1 MNKYTTMRECLMRD
15 IHDLEDQRDFA
26 MSEME
31 RRGCERDKA
40 RDTVFRLRK
49 QRAIARKF
57 GEQMERDRDE
67 ARRDL
72 EEEMKFHHRTHG
84 ECVIAQCELMDV
96 KKERDE
102 AREAFAIATNNCVDA
117 QQRLR
122 ELNEAREDAKRATY
136 DAAQETIKVSAVKSH
151 WIEACRERDEAREAL
166 REIAS
171 LQRYEHKFW
180 DDGDGQ
186 IDESEREKAD
196 GMYLLHAQV
205 SKILTRV
212 LK

>member
-26 MSEME
+26 MSEVE
-31 RRGCERDKA
+31 RRGRERDKA
-40 RDTVFRLRK
+40 RDMVHGLRK

-57 GEQMERDRDE
+57 GEQMER
-67 ARRDL
+67 
-72 EEEMKFHHRTHG
+72 
-84 ECVIAQCELMDV
+84 
-96 KKERDE
+96 ERDE

-136 DAAQETIKVSAVKSH
+136 DAAQETIKVSTVKSH

-166 REIAS
+166 REIQA
-171 LQRYEHKFW
+171 
-180 DDGDGQ
+180 
-186 IDESEREKAD
+186 AD
-196 GMYLLHAQV
+196 WKTAGELRGMARTALEAA
-205 SKILTRV
+205 K
-212 LK
+212 